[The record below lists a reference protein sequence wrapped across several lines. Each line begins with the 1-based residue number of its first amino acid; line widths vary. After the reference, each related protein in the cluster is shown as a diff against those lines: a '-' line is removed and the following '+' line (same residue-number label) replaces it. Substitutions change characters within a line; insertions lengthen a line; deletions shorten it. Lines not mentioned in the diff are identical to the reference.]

1 MTLRRGGS
9 RLSETIRLARTE
21 DAERVREVIHE
32 AYALIREL
40 NLHWPA
46 AHADVALVRDNI
58 AENDCYVLEID
69 GRIAAT
75 ITLSRKEEARHL
87 TDLPFL
93 KWFAVHPDFQ
103 GKGIGGRLLAYV
115 ENEVVLG
122 RLGATAV
129 TLATAEKHPW
139 LLPMYERRG
148 YERFIAFDPG
158 NGDGT
163 MHLLRKILDP
173 AKFSEVH
180 TISGNRRES
189 R

>member
-1 MTLRRGGS
+1 LA
-9 RLSETIRLARTE
+9 ETVRLAELR
-21 DAERVREVIHE
+21 DAERVREVIYE

-58 AENDCYVLEID
+58 AENDCYVIEAD
-69 GRIAAT
+69 GIIAGT
-75 ITLSRKEEARHL
+75 ITLSRKGEARQF

-93 KWFAVHPDFQ
+93 KWFAVHPDYQ
-103 GKGIGGRLLAYV
+103 GFGIGGRLLDYV
-115 ENEVVLG
+115 EREIVLG
-122 RLGATAV
+122 RHGAPAV

-148 YERFIAFDPG
+148 YERYIAFDPG

-173 AKFSEVH
+173 ERFKAIH
-180 TISGNRRES
+180 ANSGDRREKI

>member
-1 MTLRRGGS
+1 MA
-9 RLSETIRLARTE
+9 EKVRLAQPE

-46 AHADVALVRDNI
+46 AHADTALVRDNI
-58 AENDCYVLEID
+58 AENDCYVIEVD
-69 GRIAAT
+69 GVIAGT
-75 ITLSRKEEARHL
+75 ITLSRTEEARQF

-93 KWFAVHPDFQ
+93 KWFAVHPEYQ
-103 GKGIGGRLLAYV
+103 GKGIGGRLLDHV
-115 ENEVVLG
+115 EREIVLG
-122 RLGATAV
+122 RHGAPAV

-163 MHLLRKILDP
+163 IHLLRKILDP
-173 AKFSEVH
+173 GRFGETRA
-180 TISGNRRES
+180 IGGDRRAS

>member
-1 MTLRRGGS
+1 MA
-9 RLSETIRLARTE
+9 ETVRLARLE

-69 GRIAAT
+69 GVIAAT
-75 ITLSRKEEARHL
+75 ITHSRKDEARQF

-93 KWFAVHPDFQ
+93 KWFAVHPDYQ
-103 GKGIGGRLLAYV
+103 GVGIGGRLLDYV
-115 ENEVVLG
+115 EREIILG
-122 RLGATAV
+122 RHGVPAV
-129 TLATAEKHPW
+129 TLATAERHPW

-148 YERFIAFDPG
+148 YERFVAFDPG

-163 MHLLRKILDP
+163 LHLLRKILDP
-173 AKFSEVH
+173 AKFREVYAV
-180 TISGNRRES
+180 GDRRES
-189 R
+189 G